1 MKLPFGEYVSYCDF
15 STTKEVKSKCT
26 NPTTNQP
33 NGQAEQI
40 ERTTN
45 QEVLTSEVQM
55 DQMGIAWFGSS
66 SRWM

>member
-1 MKLPFGEYVSYCDF
+1 MHQP
-15 STTKEVKSKCT
+15 TT

-55 DQMGIAWFGSS
+55 GIAWRIIPVDVGG
-66 SRWM
+66 